1 MVRIYLDASALNR
14 PFDDQRLS
22 RNRLEAE
29 AVLAILEWV
38 ETGRIELIS
47 SAALVY
53 ENLMSPLV
61 ERREYVSTYL
71 TLATTFVA
79 TDPALLQRAREFE
92 ARRMR
97 PLDALH
103 LASAERGRA
112 ESFVTCDDRILR
124 GGRRGR
130 LGTRFTIGTP
140 IEFVSTRKKVNGQS

>member
-38 ETGRIELIS
+38 ETGKLELIS

-61 ERREYVSTYL
+61 ERREYV
-71 TLATTFVA
+71 
-79 TDPALLQRAREFE
+79 
-92 ARRMR
+92 
-97 PLDALH
+97 
-103 LASAERGRA
+103 
-112 ESFVTCDDRILR
+112 
-124 GGRRGR
+124 
-130 LGTRFTIGTP
+130 
-140 IEFVSTRKKVNGQS
+140 